1 MKLTIRPSSTDIRVA
16 NTPEALFK
24 AAGVLALAG
33 LLLVLLNPNS

>member
-1 MKLTIRPSSTDIRVA
+1 MDVIVRREATVVRVP

-33 LLLVLLNPNS
+33 LILAILSDR